1 MPSILATWPQLARA
15 LLGCALSVLLTS
27 AGVAAQESGTP
38 TAAVTEEVW
47 VDTVVPAEALPP
59 SGPVFLGLF
68 RIAWD
73 EGAGYRYQEDVPGV
87 AVNCVLAG
95 RFAFR
100 PDVDELFIPANAH
113 QEPVVAPAGEETTL
127 EPGDCALLHQDV
139 HRDERN
145 AGTGPVDWVAV
156 VVLPENTPPPA
167 NGPEAIAF
175 DPLGYIYGGQWADT
189 PAGPTG
195 PMHLTLRRITLAPG
209 ASMPEQTVLGD
220 AIIPVTDGT
229 LGLTAIGGEPLVER
243 AVSFTSDMPTA
254 VPEGSETVLQA
265 GDSAHVQDGT
275 AYTLRNPGEAPA
287 VWWLVTVAPV
297 AAETA
302 TPAA

>member
-1 MPSILATWPQLARA
+1 LARA

-27 AGVAAQESGTP
+27 AGVAAQETGTP

-47 VDTVVPAEALPP
+47 VDVTVPAEALPP

-73 EGAGYRYQEDVPGV
+73 EGAGYRYQEDAPGV
-87 AVNCVLAG
+87 AVDCVLAG

-100 PDVDELFIPANAH
+100 PDVDELFIPADAH

-127 EPGDCALLHQDV
+127 EPGGCALLHQEV

-175 DPLGYIYGGQWADT
+175 GPMGYIYVGHWSGGAS
-189 PAGPTG
+189 GPDG
-195 PMHLTLRRITLAPG
+195 PLRLGLRRVTLAPG
-209 ASMPEQTVLGD
+209 ASLPTQTQIGD
-220 AIIPVTDGT
+220 ALIAVADGT
-229 LGLTAIGGEPLVER
+229 LGLTATGGMPVVER
-243 AVSFTSDMPTA
+243 AVSFTSPMGSPI
-254 VPEGSETVLQA
+254 PEGSETTIAA
-265 GDSAHVQDGT
+265 GDSAHIQEGT
-275 AYTLRNPGEAPA
+275 AYTLRNAGNAP
-287 VWWLVTVAPV
+287 VSWWLVTVVPI
-297 AAETA
+297 EDHLG
-302 TPAA
+302 TPAP